1 MLYLAVKALLS
12 GLIVA
17 AASEAAKSNLLLGA
31 LILSLPI
38 VSVLAF
44 VWLWRDTADNDAIA
58 TLALS
63 TFWFVLASLP
73 LFRNDFEDNRVVN
86 FASVWILELG
96 IGDIANF
103 DDARL
108 NVHYATVLAHRI
120 TPVLAVRG
128 KGHRR
133 A

>member
-1 MLYLAVKALLS
+1 MSESRHSPRQFPCSLS
-12 GLIVA
+12 A
-17 AASEAAKSNLLLGA
+17 
-31 LILSLPI
+31 I
-38 VSVLAF
+38 VSREPSAPANVG
-44 VWLWRDTADNDAIA
+44 
-58 TLALS
+58 
-63 TFWFVLASLP
+63 
-73 LFRNDFEDNRVVN
+73 RNDFEDDRVVN

-103 DDARL
+103 DDARR

-120 TPVLAVRG
+120 TPVLALRG